1 MRPSWREMGHPCKTS
16 SGLGPKSMLRSNLGQ
31 TNLGAQTGPEYS
43 SPSSANEWSAVGLAP
58 VKMASNIVA
67 QLVPSN
73 FFCPPW
79 AQKAKSGLQIFYT
92 NWVTNFAGPEITWAL
107 LPKLGLQHSLDH
119 RAWAP
124 TFFGPNWVWA
134 QVGLLDSK

>member
-1 MRPSWREMGHPCKTS
+1 MLPSWRKMGHPSKARS
-16 SGLGPKSMLRSNLGQ
+16 SGLGPRMLRSNLGQ
-31 TNLGAQTGPEYS
+31 TNLGAQVGPEYS

-58 VKMASNIVA
+58 VKMDSNTVA
-67 QLVPSN
+67 QLVPSK
-73 FFCPPW
+73 FFGPPW
-79 AQKAKSGLQIFYT
+79 AQKANLGFQIFYT
-92 NWVTNFAGPEITWAL
+92 NWVTNFAGPEITWVL